1 MDLIVSETW
10 GTVGVAT
17 ATANTVLMIEPHS
30 LDELTAIPHA
40 LPSAESELE
49 VNRVRLAADEQ
60 LAPLTYPGKQI
71 LLCVRSGRVQIRL
84 DTEIFSFESGDVIS
98 FNGEYEVAP
107 RAVEPSEAL
116 VVLADPTDWGDGV
129 HLL

>member
-1 MDLIVSETW
+1 VPVQPIKTDLSVTPNRFGTELIVSETW

-60 LAPLTYPGKQI
+60 LAPIAVVGSTYCERI
-71 LLCVRSGRVQIRL
+71 
-84 DTEIFSFESGDVIS
+84 DF
-98 FNGEYEVAP
+98 
-107 RAVEPSEAL
+107 
-116 VVLADPTDWGDGV
+116 DP
-129 HLL
+129 